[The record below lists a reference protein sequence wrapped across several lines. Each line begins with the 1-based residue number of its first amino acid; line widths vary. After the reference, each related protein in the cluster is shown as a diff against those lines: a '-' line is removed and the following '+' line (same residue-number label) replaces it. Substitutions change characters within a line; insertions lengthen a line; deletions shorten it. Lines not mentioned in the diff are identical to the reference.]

1 MDLGKDIED
10 SVIEEKMAAQK
21 PNQCATLVYTVRNS
35 LLQLMSC
42 FTLLSYCL
50 ALHKKVPLIIL
61 A

>member
-10 SVIEEKMAAQK
+10 SFIEEKMAAQK

-42 FTLLSYCL
+42 FTLLVWLCTKMFRFL
-50 ALHKKVPLIIL
+50 VINN
-61 A
+61 

>member
-42 FTLLSYCL
+42 FTLLVWLCTKMFSIYN
-50 ALHKKVPLIIL
+50 
-61 A
+61 